1 MKRTFFVCLSLCLI
15 ATFLLS
21 QSNSV
26 PSVNQSARAV
36 APTSASRLTT
46 ERSRA
51 AAQATPA
58 QTSGP
63 NFAPAVTYD
72 SGGYSTFSMAV
83 ADVNGDSNPD
93 LVVANE
99 YTDNGGS
106 VGVLLGNGDGTFQSA
121 ATYATGGAY
130 PYSVAVADVNGD
142 CKPDLVVANQC
153 ANNSGNCGNGDNGIV
168 GVLLGN
174 GDGTFQTA
182 VAYSSGGYGALSVAV
197 ADVNGDGK
205 PDLVVANQC
214 ADSTCATNGTVAVLL
229 GNGDGTFQTAVAYS
243 SGGYI
248 PVSVVVADVNGDGK
262 PDLLV
267 GNQCESNSTCAN
279 GGMVGVLLGKGD
291 GTFQS
296 SVSYGAGGFD
306 RGTLVGEAVGDV
318 NGDGKPD
325 LVVADCGGWCEQQN
339 ADGSIGILLG
349 NGDGT
354 FQSAIV
360 YDSGAPAAESVA
372 VMDVNGDGKPDVL
385 VANSFTEYKN
395 GGSGD
400 GTVGVLINTSL
411 GSTTTAPTSSPNP
424 SNFGQAEAFT
434 ATVTPG
440 RFFKFQP
447 TGTVTFTY
455 GSTTLC
461 NALTLV
467 GGIVTCEYSTLPAG
481 TDTVT
486 ATYSGDANFAPSNGI
501 VSQTVN
507 KPTTTTTLT
516 SSLSPSSFNQ
526 QVTFAATVTGQFG
539 GTPTGAVTFTYGS
552 ATLCN
557 TVKLS
562 GGKAICTYS
571 ALPVGSDIVT
581 ATYSGDGNFTGSTSN
596 ALSQIVQGTYGVV
609 SPTAVNFGQ
618 VLIGQTSTQKLISLK
633 NAGTSELT
641 VSNIS
646 IGGDFALPENRCAEG
661 VKPSTHCNVE
671 VTFTPHTPGTQT
683 GTLTFTDNA
692 SNSPQTVSLT
702 GTGVVATTTTL
713 SSSPNPSTYG
723 LAVTF
728 TAVVTPAP
736 PDGET
741 VSFMRGTTVLG
752 TGTLSGGSAVFT
764 TSALKVGTTSV
775 AADYSGDSD
784 FKGSKSKPVKQVV
797 KRVGE

>member
-142 CKPDLVVANQC
+142 GKPDLVVANQC

-243 SGGYI
+243 SGGYGAL
-248 PVSVVVADVNGDGK
+248 SVAVADVNGDGK

>member
-130 PYSVAVADVNGD
+130 PY
-142 CKPDLVVANQC
+142 
-153 ANNSGNCGNGDNGIV
+153 
-168 GVLLGN
+168 
-174 GDGTFQTA
+174 
-182 VAYSSGGYGALSVAV
+182 SVAV